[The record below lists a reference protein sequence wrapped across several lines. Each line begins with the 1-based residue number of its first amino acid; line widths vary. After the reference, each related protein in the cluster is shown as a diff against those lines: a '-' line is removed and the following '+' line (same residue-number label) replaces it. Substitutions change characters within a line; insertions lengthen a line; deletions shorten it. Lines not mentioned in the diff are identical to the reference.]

1 MNQILL
7 IDDDDN
13 LRKVAAYNLETY
25 GFSVLTA
32 ASGNEGLEKIKISK
46 PDVVISDV
54 KLGDIDG
61 LSLLEIIKSDFPDLP
76 VIIITAFGTI
86 EMAVKAM
93 NQGAFHFIT
102 KPFDRDSLRQSVM
115 KALEH
120 INLKS
125 DNITLSE
132 EINRITGTSGIVSV
146 NSAVRELLETAKL
159 AADSNASILITGES
173 GTGKELLARVIHD
186 NSRRSKRPM
195 LAVNCASIPESLIE
209 SELFGHVKGAFT
221 GAVKDRKGKF
231 IAASGGTLFLDEITE
246 LKIDLQAKLLR
257 TLQESEIT
265 RVGSELTEKIDV
277 RIISA
282 ANVDFSEAIQNGLF
296 RDDLYYRLGVIPLHL
311 PPLRERKDDIP
322 GLIEHFLRTLDFPG
336 GVKFSDE
343 AISELMVYGWPGN
356 IRELKNTVERCV
368 ILCKN
373 SIINKED
380 LRLFPIKKQE
390 APSYIPEIPDEG
402 ISLEE
407 VEKSLIKKAL
417 EKAGNNQT
425 KAAKLLKIP
434 RHVLIYR
441 LDKYKIQI

>member
-1 MNQILL
+1 MEILL

-13 LRKVAAYNLETY
+13 LRKVTAYNLESA
-25 GFSVLTA
+25 GFTVLTA
-32 ASGNEGLEKIKISK
+32 ASGKEGLNLLKNKRPS
-46 PDVVISDV
+46 VVISDV
-54 KLGDIDG
+54 QIGDIDG
-61 LSLLEIIKSDFPDLP
+61 LTILDMVKKEYPLIP

-93 NQGAFHFIT
+93 NQGAFNFIT
-102 KPFDRDSLRQSVM
+102 KPFDRDTLRGCVM

-120 INLKS
+120 VNLKS
-125 DNITLSE
+125 DNITLSK
-132 EINRITGTSGIVSV
+132 EINRITGTSGLISV
-146 NSAVRELLETAKL
+146 NSAMRELLDTAKL

-195 LAVNCASIPESLIE
+195 LAVNCASIPETLIE

-257 TLQESEIT
+257 ALQENEIT
-265 RVGSELTEKIDV
+265 RVGSEISEKIDV

-282 ANVDFSEAIQNGLF
+282 SNIDFSEAIEKGSF
-296 RDDLYYRLGVIPLHL
+296 RDDLYYRLGVIPLHI

-322 GLIEHFLRTLDFPG
+322 GLIEHFLKTLDLPKD
-336 GVKFSDE
+336 VKFSDGAVSDMME
-343 AISELMVYGWPGN
+343 YGWPGN

-368 ILCKN
+368 ILSKS
-373 SIINKED
+373 SIIEKVD
-380 LRLFPIKKQE
+380 LSLLPLKKQE
-390 APSYIPEIPDEG
+390 SIIPEIPDEG
-402 ISLEE
+402 ISLEY
-407 VEKSLIKKAL
+407 VEKSLIEKALKKA
-417 EKAGNNQT
+417 KGNQT
-425 KAAKLLKIP
+425 KAAKLLKIQ

-441 LDKYKIQI
+441 LEKYEIK